1 MNKAKGCFIT
11 ILIIFILIVFGLL
24 CVSVTDLNPI
34 GKNILILGVDER
46 EGNSELN
53 NTDTIIIYH
62 ISSLGEKDCLISIP
76 RDTRRAGLEEY
87 GIPKINAAYAY
98 GGEEMIKKEIN
109 ELTGVEADRI
119 AIIDFNG
126 FKEIIDVLGGVRIT
140 VEEPLDDELSGAH
153 FEPGTYDMNGE
164 QALSFARCRATK
176 GGDIDRIARQQYL
189 INEVIKQKFNLSI
202 ISKTS
207 RLIEIL
213 NRRTQTDFTIWDFC
227 SIGFMLLFSSK
238 DINRVTIPT
247 VSANIDNIS
256 FQIADEEEVKDFL
269 SDYLK

>member
-11 ILIIFILIVFGLL
+11 ILVIFVLVIFGLL
-24 CVSVTDLNPI
+24 CIFLTDLNPI
-34 GKNILILGVDER
+34 GKNILILGIDER
-46 EGNSELN
+46 EGNMELN

-62 ISSLGEKDCLISIP
+62 ISSMGEKDCLISIP
-76 RDTRRAGLEEY
+76 RDTKRAGLEEY

-98 GGEEMIKKEIN
+98 GGEELIKKEIYQ
-109 ELTGVEADRI
+109 LTGIEIDRT

-126 FKEIIDVLGGVRIT
+126 FKEIVDVLGGVRIT
-140 VEEPLDDELSGAH
+140 VEESLDDELSGAY

-176 GGDIDRIARQQYL
+176 GGDIDRMARQQYL
-189 INEVIKQKFNLSI
+189 ISEVIKQKFNLSM
-202 ISKTS
+202 ISKTDQ
-207 RLIEIL
+207 LIEIL

-238 DINRVTIPT
+238 DINSVTIPT
-247 VSANIDNIS
+247 VSAYIDNIS
-256 FQIADEEEVKDFL
+256 FQIADEEEVKEFL

>member
-11 ILIIFILIVFGLL
+11 ILVVFVLIIFGFL
-24 CVSVTDLNPI
+24 CVFVTDLNPT
-34 GKNILILGVDER
+34 GKNVLILGVDKR
-46 EGNSELN
+46 EENMGLN

-76 RDTRRAGLEEY
+76 RDTRREGLAEY
-87 GIPKINAAYAY
+87 GIPKINAAYEY
-98 GGEEMIKKEIN
+98 GGEDLIKNEIHQ
-109 ELTGVEADRI
+109 LTGIEIDRI
-119 AIIDFNG
+119 LIMDFNG
-126 FKEIIDVLGGVRIT
+126 FKEIIDVLEGVRIT

-153 FEPGTYDMNGE
+153 FEPGTYDMDGE
-164 QALSFARCRATK
+164 QALSFARCRATS
-176 GGDIDRIARQQYL
+176 GGDIDRMARQQYL
-189 INEVIKQKFNLSI
+189 INEIIKQKLNISI
-202 ISKTS
+202 ISKTT

-256 FQIADEEEVKDFL
+256 FQIADEEEVKEFL

>member
-1 MNKAKGCFIT
+1 MNKTKGCFIT
-11 ILIIFILIVFGLL
+11 ILVIFVLVIFGLL
-24 CVSVTDLNPI
+24 CIFFTDLNPI
-34 GKNILILGVDER
+34 GKNILILGIDER
-46 EGNSELN
+46 EGNMELN

-76 RDTRRAGLEEY
+76 RDTRRVGLEEY

-98 GGEEMIKKEIN
+98 GGEELIKKEIYQ
-109 ELTGVEADRI
+109 LTGIEVDRT

-126 FKEIIDVLGGVRIT
+126 FKEIIDILGGVRIT

-153 FEPGTYDMNGE
+153 FEPGTYNMNGE

-176 GGDIDRIARQQYL
+176 GGDIDRMARQQYL
-189 INEVIKQKFNLSI
+189 INEVIKQKFNLSM
-202 ISKTS
+202 ISKAGQ
-207 RLIEIL
+207 LIGIL

-238 DINRVTIPT
+238 DINLVTIPT

-256 FQIADEEEVKDFL
+256 FQIADEEEVKEFL